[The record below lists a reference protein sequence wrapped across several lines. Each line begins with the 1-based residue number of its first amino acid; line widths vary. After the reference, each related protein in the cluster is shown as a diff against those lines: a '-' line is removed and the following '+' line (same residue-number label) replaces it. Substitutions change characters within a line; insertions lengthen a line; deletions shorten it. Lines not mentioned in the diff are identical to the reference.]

1 MSFASVVCTARTA
14 ARAALTTLLFCAIVR
29 PAWSNVCIA
38 LAELLFAIA
47 RSAASCARRS
57 AVSSCASTSP
67 RRTRSPSCTCTES
80 TGSASV
86 VVIATFC
93 SGAISPE
100 SSVCGETVPYEAVT
114 TGTTAFPVWRGGRCE
129 RAHPATISRTQ
140 QAASA
145 LGTRLQFDA
154 IRPRVPNFERL
165 GSQGIPRFE
174 DRTRPMP
181 MDRRDFTTLLG
192 GSLLASPLAACA
204 PAATEPPPPVE
215 AARPFAES
223 VRAIR
228 AAIARDAADPA
239 ILPAGVPRLYEH
251 GAPVQHAVV
260 LYHGFTNCPQQFD
273 ELARDYHARGC
284 NVFVPRI
291 PHHGLKDRLTRD
303 LANVTVSE
311 LQGFA
316 AETFGLARG
325 LGTTVSVLG
334 LSLGGEALQLAHRHV
349 GEIARQPVLQTVVR
363 DTRNEDVAAARVIVA
378 RELVELLRAVG
389 ETVIE
394 HDCVLHRR
402 AVFVEPRDPGGED
415 RGVGGVT
422 GDRRADRSHG
432 LGERPCRLDGR
443 RRFGR
448 GRRAGRER

>member
-316 AETFGLARG
+316 AETFGLARRRAKARAPRPSSRG
-325 LGTTVSVLG
+325 RAPGRTSRRRARAVA
-334 LSLGGEALQLAHRHV
+334 GEDTAGRSRGPDRAAAAAAPRPAVHRR
-349 GEIARQPVLQTVVR
+349 AR
-363 DTRNEDVAAARVIVA
+363 VAAAAHHPEHVLVVGHPVEGTHAAGLRVSRLPDA
-378 RELVELLRAVG
+378 RA
-389 ETVIE
+389 
-394 HDCVLHRR
+394 
-402 AVFVEPRDPGGED
+402 
-415 RGVGGVT
+415 
-422 GDRRADRSHG
+422 
-432 LGERPCRLDGR
+432 
-443 RRFGR
+443 
-448 GRRAGRER
+448 RRAGLSRRARASGSRDT

>member
-1 MSFASVVCTARTA
+1 
-14 ARAALTTLLFCAIVR
+14 
-29 PAWSNVCIA
+29 
-38 LAELLFAIA
+38 
-47 RSAASCARRS
+47 
-57 AVSSCASTSP
+57 
-67 RRTRSPSCTCTES
+67 
-80 TGSASV
+80 
-86 VVIATFC
+86 
-93 SGAISPE
+93 
-100 SSVCGETVPYEAVT
+100 
-114 TGTTAFPVWRGGRCE
+114 
-129 RAHPATISRTQ
+129 
-140 QAASA
+140 
-145 LGTRLQFDA
+145 
-154 IRPRVPNFERL
+154 
-165 GSQGIPRFE
+165 
-174 DRTRPMP
+174 MP

-334 LSLGGEALQLAHRHV
+334 LSLGGALALWLAKTQPVDLAVPIAPLLLPLPDPQFIGAPALRLLRTIPSMYWWWDIRLKEHTLPVYAYPGYPTHALAELVYLGDAIRAASPAKPRARHCTIVLNELDNAVDNHVTRALLAAWNAQGAGYGELVLAAIPPKRHDVIDPTTFPAARTLVYPKLEALVLA
-349 GEIARQPVLQTVVR
+349 TS
-363 DTRNEDVAAARVIVA
+363 
-378 RELVELLRAVG
+378 
-389 ETVIE
+389 
-394 HDCVLHRR
+394 
-402 AVFVEPRDPGGED
+402 GG
-415 RGVGGVT
+415 
-422 GDRRADRSHG
+422 
-432 LGERPCRLDGR
+432 
-443 RRFGR
+443 
-448 GRRAGRER
+448 AG

>member
-273 ELARDYHARGC
+273 ELARDYHAR
-284 NVFVPRI
+284 
-291 PHHGLKDRLTRD
+291 
-303 LANVTVSE
+303 
-311 LQGFA
+311 
-316 AETFGLARG
+316 
-325 LGTTVSVLG
+325 
-334 LSLGGEALQLAHRHV
+334 
-349 GEIARQPVLQTVVR
+349 
-363 DTRNEDVAAARVIVA
+363 
-378 RELVELLRAVG
+378 ELVELLRAVG